1 MRNLLLVST
10 LFLATLGHAHAAPA
24 SSESVETLLT
34 VTKSDALMD
43 SMYAQMEQS
52 MRLAMKQ
59 AASGKTLTA
68 EQQQIVDQ
76 MSGQLVALMRSE
88 LNWAK
93 LKPLYIQIYAENFEQ
108 DEVDGLIAF
117 YRSKAGQAFVTKM
130 PLVMQKSMDIAQSQ
144 LQVLMPKIRQLV
156 EQAKKEATLVK

>member
-10 LFLATLGHAHAAPA
+10 IFLSSLGLAHAAPA

-34 VTKSDALMD
+34 VTKSEALMD
-43 SMYAQMEQS
+43 SVYAQVEQS

-68 EQQQIVDQ
+68 EQQQMVDQ
-76 MSGQLVALMRSE
+76 VSGKLSALVHSE
-88 LNWAK
+88 FTWAT
-93 LKPLYIQIYAENFEQ
+93 LKPHYVQIYTENFEQ
-108 DEVDGLIAF
+108 DEIDGLIAF

-130 PLVMQKSMDIAQSQ
+130 PLVMQKSMDIATTQ

-156 EQAKKEATLVK
+156 EQAKKDAKLVK